1 MINPI
6 VLARVY
12 CTIIYIYI
20 LNHPIRR
27 FLIQFRKP
35 DIFDRY
41 LYYYLFIEIIVSRS
55 IERYFFHYSTQN
67 RNRNESKGFQS
78 KESSVKHFLRTFQ
91 FLIIFAK
98 SLRSIYS
105 EKILRSLV
113 IIITLLLEQTTPLQF
128 HHGNG
133 KRVYAFSHSKNRDT
147 NERNIWIYPPFFKL
161 KFRRGKRN
169 GNCSKLR
176 VSAPA
181 RKLAEVCICFPKF
194 RQVSLERRWWMIP
207 PPPTVALEAAL

>member
-20 LNHPIRR
+20 KSSHSPFFNSISKTGY
-27 FLIQFRKP
+27 FRS
-35 DIFDRY
+35 IFI
-41 LYYYLFIEIIVSRS
+41 LLFIYRDNSFSKHRAI
-55 IERYFFHYSTQN
+55 FFHYSTQN
-67 RNRNESKGFQS
+67 RNRNESKGFQL

-98 SLRSIYS
+98 SLRSIYTG
-105 EKILRSLV
+105 KILRSLV

-133 KRVYAFSHSKNRDT
+133 KRVYAFSHSKNRAT

-207 PPPTVALEAAL
+207 PPPTIALEAAS

>member
-41 LYYYLFIEIIVSRS
+41 LYRRYTSFNFLIFELEIIVSRS

-67 RNRNESKGFQS
+67 RNRNESKGFQL

-105 EKILRSLV
+105 GKILRSLV
-113 IIITLLLEQTTPLQF
+113 IIITLLLE
-128 HHGNG
+128 
-133 KRVYAFSHSKNRDT
+133 
-147 NERNIWIYPPFFKL
+147 
-161 KFRRGKRN
+161 
-169 GNCSKLR
+169 
-176 VSAPA
+176 
-181 RKLAEVCICFPKF
+181 
-194 RQVSLERRWWMIP
+194 
-207 PPPTVALEAAL
+207 